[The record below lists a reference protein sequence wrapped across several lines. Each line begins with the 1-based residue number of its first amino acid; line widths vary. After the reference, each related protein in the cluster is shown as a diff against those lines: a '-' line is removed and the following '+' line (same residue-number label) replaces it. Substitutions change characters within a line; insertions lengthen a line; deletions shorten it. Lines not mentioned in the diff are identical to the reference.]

1 MLGDIIVF
9 TAETFQSNVVTLTL
23 IKQWLDS
30 NNFELFSIMQN
41 IQILSSYINYFSY
54 RAKGHANRRTHKH
67 AHYKNTRAKNISM
80 TFLIR

>member
-54 RAKGHANRRTHKH
+54 GAKVHTNRRTHKQAYIKH
-67 AHYKNTRAKNISM
+67 
-80 TFLIR
+80 